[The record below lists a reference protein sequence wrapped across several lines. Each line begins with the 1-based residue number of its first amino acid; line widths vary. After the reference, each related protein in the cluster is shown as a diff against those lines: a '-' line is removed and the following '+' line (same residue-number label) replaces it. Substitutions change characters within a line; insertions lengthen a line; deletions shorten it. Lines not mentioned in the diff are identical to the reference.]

1 MSKNKYF
8 LTFSLINVALMMIVL
23 AILFSTMVCSCRKNK
38 EGLSNQKEFVLIHMK
53 DCGHCKTLMP
63 EWQEASKN
71 NKSGINMRAVEMNED
86 DGPELCKKHNIS
98 GFPTM
103 IVLENGEKVKDY
115 NGERNK
121 DGLLS
126 FLNTL

>member
-71 NKSGINMRAVEMNED
+71 NKSGISMRAVEMNED

-103 IVLENGEKVKDY
+103 IVLENGEKVGDY

-121 DGLLS
+121 NGLLS
-126 FLNTL
+126 FLNDL

>member
-1 MSKNKYF
+1 MSKSKYF
-8 LTFSLINVALMMIVL
+8 LTFSLINVALMIIVL

>member
-1 MSKNKYF
+1 MSKSKYF
-8 LTFSLINVALMMIVL
+8 LTFSLINVALMIIVL

-53 DCGHCKTLMP
+53 GCGHCKTLMP
-63 EWQEASKN
+63 EWEQASKN
-71 NKSGINMRAVEMNED
+71 NKSGISMRAVEMNEG

-103 IVLENGEKVKDY
+103 IVLENGEKIKDY

>member
-1 MSKNKYF
+1 MSKSKYF
-8 LTFSLINVALMMIVL
+8 LTFNLINVVLMIIVL
-23 AILFSTMVCSCRKNK
+23 VILFSTMVCSCRKNK
-38 EGLSNQKEFVLIHMK
+38 EGLSNQKEFVLIHMEG
-53 DCGHCKTLMP
+53 CGHCKTLMP

-71 NKSGINMRAVEMNED
+71 NKTDINMRAVEMNQD
-86 DGPELCKKHNIS
+86 DGPELCKKHNIN

-103 IVLENGEKVKDY
+103 IVLENGEKIKDY
-115 NGERNK
+115 DGERNK